1 MTAIPKLEEE
11 FHGYSDNYTFPNGQ
25 ELTKNHIARII
36 HHAGIDGR
44 FVEKVS
50 ISDKTSRMPPLLCF
64 LADGGYTSGGGIHR
78 PWYSKYTINLETLR
92 PTSNSRIKK
101 GIPLDLYEKFGG
113 EMVLKKKGMKQTR
126 LSFSTPPETGARSL
140 RCTYH
145 PTPDA

>member
-1 MTAIPKLEEE
+1 MTSIPELEEE
-11 FHGYSDNYTFPNGQ
+11 FHGYSDDYTFPNGQ
-25 ELTKNHIARII
+25 KLTKNHIARII

-113 EMVLKKKGMKQTR
+113 EMVLEKKGMKQTR
-126 LSFSTPPETGARSL
+126 LSFSNTKIP
-140 RCTYH
+140 
-145 PTPDA
+145 